1 MNEIIWRPRLEKK
14 IERMKK
20 RKKLGHRFHSLPTV
34 SLYEAEGGFN
44 IIKSTLC
51 LLTIKRADV

>member
-1 MNEIIWRPRLEKK
+1 MEAEFEKSPG
-14 IERMKK
+14 
-20 RKKLGHRFHSLPTV
+20 LHRFHCWPTV

-51 LLTIKRADV
+51 LLTIKWTDT